1 MNLTITSE
9 SGKYYNLAANH
20 RPGLTYSLLVDDKK
34 VRLGPDKTVR
44 MSAKAMPVLRLKI
57 PVTVNKRWWAEI
69 RRYAAPMSG
78 VHIIQFY
85 DCTEV
90 NLLNTDCVAVFRSY
104 KHAKEF
110 CQLNHLRAS

>member
-1 MNLTITSE
+1 MNLTVTSE

-34 VRLGPDKTVR
+34 VRLGPNKTVR
-44 MSAKAMPVLRLKI
+44 ISAKVMPVLRLKI

-69 RRYAAPMSG
+69 RRYAAPMSE
-78 VHIIQFY
+78 VRIIQFY

-90 NLLNTDCVAVFRSY
+90 NFPDLNCIATFRSHR
-104 KHAKEF
+104 HAKEF
-110 CQLNHLRAS
+110 CQLNHLRAT